1 MQATEYLSRLNEA
14 TARTAAASVTAR
26 MLANQTQ
33 AERLD
38 SIDPMNPAA
47 SDLSALVGY
56 DTGIDD
62 LVMALEPTGAGHW
75 WTRAAFHDIS
85 TAAVQTLARTVAPPV
100 HRSFLTIINAPDFR
114 PFTAKFGFYGAAL
127 QEVTEAEDYPVY
139 HPDRGESDSATCKLT
154 NYGNCVAITRKALI
168 NDRRLG
174 FLGRM
179 VEALTGSAYR
189 KEASLV
195 YAALEINPNLR
206 DGSPW
211 FGAGN
216 SVSSASLTQA
226 MIDGFKKFHEQTLPN
241 GELLNAQP
249 AVLVIPPDWSVR
261 ASDLISDI
269 LLQIGRLTIINSGA
283 VTSGYL
289 FASPSECPALG
300 LLALQAN
307 AVPEV
312 RVQRRPKSGFLTDTD
327 ALFRVTHPM
336 AVMPLSRLG
345 VVKIE
350 VAP

>member
-1 MQATEYLSRLNEA
+1 M
-14 TARTAAASVTAR
+14 
-26 MLANQTQ
+26 
-33 AERLD
+33 
-38 SIDPMNPAA
+38 
-47 SDLSALVGY
+47 
-56 DTGIDD
+56 
-62 LVMALEPTGAGHW
+62 
-75 WTRAAFHDIS
+75 
-85 TAAVQTLARTVAPPV
+85 QTLARTVAPPV
-100 HRSFLTIINAPDFR
+100 HRSFLTIINAPDFKS
-114 PFTAKFGFYGAAL
+114 FTAKFGFYGAPL
-127 QEVTEAEDYPVY
+127 QEVNGEYPVY
-139 HPDRGESDSATCKLT
+139 HPDSGESDSATARLT
-154 NYGNCVAITRKALI
+154 NYGSCVAITREAFI

-179 VEALTGSAYR
+179 AEALTGSAYR
-189 KEASLV
+189 KEAELV
-195 YAALEINPNLR
+195 YAALESNPNLS

-211 FGAGN
+211 FGTGN
-216 SVSSASLTQA
+216 SVSSASLAQA
-226 MIDGFKKFHEQTLPN
+226 MIDGFKTFHEQTLPN

-249 AVLVIPPDWSVR
+249 AALVIPPGWSVQ

-269 LLQIGRLTIINSGA
+269 LLQIGRLTVIKSGA

-312 RVQRRPKSGFLTDTD
+312 LVQRRPKSGFLTDTE

-350 VAP
+350 VAS